1 MNRKDKNEMAN
12 KNVKDFHV
20 PKAENM
26 LKETEQNTL
35 IKWVDLIT
43 KATGEIIEPADN
55 PVKKIRTCEDH
66 VDELEEIKSMVDII
80 RGISEMCQI
89 VKNNN
94 EQLRGRV
101 EKLEAALF

>member
-26 LKETEQNTL
+26 LKETEPNTL

-43 KATGEIIEPADN
+43 KATDKEKSVIKMRFGFNGEEPM
-55 PVKKIRTCEDH
+55 T
-66 VDELEEIKSMVDII
+66 
-80 RGISEMCQI
+80 
-89 VKNNN
+89 
-94 EQLRGRV
+94 
-101 EKLEAALF
+101 LEAVGNQLGVTRERIRQIEAKSIRKLRNYKTRLLLEDYIPKK

>member
-26 LKETEQNTL
+26 LKETEPNTL

-43 KATGEIIEPADN
+43 KAKDSGNTYRRN
-55 PVKKIRTCEDH
+55 DH
-66 VDELEEIKSMVDII
+66 RKQASP
-80 RGISEMCQI
+80 
-89 VKNNN
+89 
-94 EQLRGRV
+94 
-101 EKLEAALF
+101 